1 MLNCVRSA
9 GLANTSAPSRPKMKG
24 SHSSSPMARRVHS
37 SAVSTPSQ
45 NSHCGVS
52 GWRSRTASSTSS
64 SASSV
69 ALVASSNSSLGVS
82 SEGAWVGSV
91 MAQFLRAMRGW

>member
-9 GLANTSAPSRPKMKG
+9 ALPNTSPASRPKMNG
-24 SHSSSPMARRVHS
+24 SHSSSPIARRVHS

-45 NSHCGVS
+45 NSHCGVL

-64 SASSV
+64 SVSSV
-69 ALVASSNSSLGVS
+69 ALVASSRPVSLSAAGVV
-82 SEGAWVGSV
+82 ESV
-91 MAQFLRAMRGW
+91 MAAIVA